1 MPDIRKRI
9 EKGFESFARFIYRNS
24 IKTALLVLALAAA
37 AVSQLP
43 KIAIDT
49 STEGFLHKDDPTLL
63 EYNAFREQF
72 GRDEMIIIA
81 LNPPEVFDMG
91 FMEKLRAFHSDLL
104 ESVPHLDD
112 ITSLVNA
119 RNTRGEED
127 SLVVEDLF
135 EDWPESEA
143 ELAMKKERALSNPL
157 YKNLLVS
164 EDGAFTTVVIKTNA
178 YSTRGDVEDI
188 LAGFEETGAPP
199 GRGSFLTDEENSAVV
214 RAVRE
219 VMERHRSPEFSMYL
233 AGSPVVTDTLKRSM
247 LRDMKRFMALVL
259 ASMAT
264 LLFVMFRRAS
274 GVVLPL
280 AVVAF
285 SLFTTL
291 GLMAASGVPLKL
303 PTQILPSFLLAV
315 GVGASVHILAIFYR
329 RFDSTGDRQDA
340 LAYAMGHSGLAVA
353 MTGLTTA
360 GGLISFATAD
370 IAPIADLG
378 FFASTGVMASLFYT
392 VVLLPA
398 LISLLPL
405 KARRPARG
413 PGRPTLLDRALSGIG
428 DFATGRPV
436 LILAVSAALLALS
449 IAGAARIRF
458 SHNVL
463 GWLDE
468 RLGVRV
474 ATEKIDSELRG
485 SISMEV
491 VLDTG
496 RTNGLYEPDTLKALD
511 RLGESAKSYTAGD
524 VFVGKTLSVADIL
537 KEIHR
542 ALNEDRQEFY
552 AIPEDREL
560 IAQEFLLFENSGS
573 DDLEDV
579 VDSQFSKARFTLKV
593 PFLDAIAYGRFMKD
607 IEGRFHETFGDDVR
621 ITVTGLL
628 PLLSRTLY
636 NVMLSMAKSYVIAAV
651 VITLLMLLLIGELR
665 LGLLSM
671 VPNLA
676 PIVLTLG
683 IMGWFGLPM
692 DMFTMLVG
700 SIAIG
705 LAVDDTIHFM
715 HNFRRYFA
723 ETGDVREAV
732 HRTLQGTGRAML
744 VTSCVLS
751 LGFFIFMLSSMNNLF
766 RFGLLT
772 GLTIVFAL
780 LADYFIAPAL
790 MALAAPARRK
800 TGENKGGL

>member
-1 MPDIRKRI
+1 MRKRI
-9 EKGFESFARFIYRNS
+9 ENGFESFARVIYRNGV
-24 IKTALLVLALAAA
+24 KTILLVAALAAL

-43 KIAIDT
+43 GIAIDT
-49 STEGFLHKDDPTLL
+49 STEGFLHEDDPTLL

-91 FMEKLRAFHSDLL
+91 FMEKLRALHSDLRD
-104 ESVPHLDD
+104 SVPHLDD

-135 EDWPESEA
+135 EGWPESEA
-143 ELAMKKERALSNPL
+143 ELAAKKKRALSNPL

-178 YSTRGDVEDI
+178 YSSRGGGEDI
-188 LAGFEETGAPP
+188 LSGFEETGAP
-199 GRGSFLTDEENSAVV
+199 GAGERKFLTDEENSAVV

-259 ASMAT
+259 ASMAA

-280 AVVAF
+280 VVVAF

-329 RFDSTGDRQDA
+329 RFDGTGDKEDA
-340 LAYAMGHSGLAVA
+340 LAHAMGHSGLAVV
-353 MTGLTTA
+353 MTSLTTA
-360 GGLISFATAD
+360 GGLISFATAE

-378 FFASTGVMASLFYT
+378 LFASAGVMASLFYT

-405 KARRPARG
+405 KVRRPAR
-413 PGRPTLLDRALSGIG
+413 PGDSGRVTLVDRALSGIG
-428 DFATGRPV
+428 AFATGRPA
-436 LILAVSAALLALS
+436 LILAVSAVLIALS
-449 IAGAARIRF
+449 ITGASRIRF

-468 RLGVRV
+468 KLGVRV

-496 RTNGLYEPDTLKALD
+496 RTNGLYEPETLKALD
-511 RLGESAKSYTAGD
+511 RLGESAKAYTNGD

-542 ALNEDRQEFY
+542 ALNEDRTEFY
-552 AIPEDREL
+552 TIPGDREL

-593 PFLDAIAYGRFMKD
+593 PFLDAIAYSGFMED
-607 IEGRFHETFGDDVR
+607 IEGLFKSALGDDVR

-636 NVMLSMAKSYVIAAV
+636 NVMLSMAKSYAIAAV

-676 PIVLTLG
+676 PIALTLG
-683 IMGWFGLPM
+683 IMGWSGLPM

-723 ETGDVREAV
+723 ETGDVGRAV
-732 HRTLQGTGRAML
+732 HLTLQGTGRAML

-751 LGFFIFMLSSMNNLF
+751 LGFFIFMFSSMNNLF

-780 LADYFIAPAL
+780 LADYLIAPAL
-790 MALAAPARRK
+790 IALAAPARK
-800 TGENKGGL
+800 NKGDDKGGL